1 MKKFFIPLIALIS
14 LSVSCKKSSSSSPSY
29 SFSATVAGTAKN
41 FNAAPPVAT
50 TTTVGG
56 VTSITI
62 TGVLSASTGESII
75 LLLDNSNGGGP
86 IVARTYAD
94 TSTVF
99 DMSAT
104 YFVNLST
111 QFEAGSSV
119 ESLAAGASIPI
130 TNHFKLVIT
139 SINSTAIQGTFTGDF
154 FSNGDPTAAVKTI
167 TNGAFYA
174 QFQ

>member
-1 MKKFFIPLIALIS
+1 MLM
-14 LSVSCKKSSSSSPSY
+14 
-29 SFSATVAGTAKN
+29 
-41 FNAAPPVAT
+41 
-50 TTTVGG
+50 
-56 VTSITI
+56 
-62 TGVLSASTGESII
+62 
-75 LLLDNSNGGGP
+75 LDNSNGGGP
-86 IVARTYAD
+86 LVARTYSD

-104 YFVNLST
+104 YFVSLAT
-111 QFEAGSSV
+111 QFEAGSFV

-167 TNGAFYA
+167 TNGAFNA